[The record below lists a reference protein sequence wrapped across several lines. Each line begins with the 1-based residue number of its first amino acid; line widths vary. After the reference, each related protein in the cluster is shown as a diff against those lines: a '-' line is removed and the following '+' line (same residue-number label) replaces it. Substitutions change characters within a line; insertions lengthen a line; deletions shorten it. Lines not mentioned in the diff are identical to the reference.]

1 MVPDRTHFAGL
12 IVTMNKHLDRET
24 QDKYEVVVEAE
35 DAQGRRGESGTATVF
50 ITLQDVNDNFPI
62 FTQSEP
68 ISLGPGGGGGRL
80 SGRSLAS
87 IYLSLHPRVSLHQR
101 WLPGAPRLC
110 THSRA
115 AHLACQGALL
125 SQQQLTLPVVSH
137 VPRVPLPDRTS
148 FTQFP

>member
-1 MVPDRTHFAGL
+1 
-12 IVTMNKHLDRET
+12 MNKHLDRET

-62 FTQSEP
+62 FTQCEP
-68 ISLGPGGGGGRL
+68 LSLGPGGGGALREKPG
-80 SGRSLAS
+80 
-87 IYLSLHPRVSLHQR
+87 IHPPLPPPQSEPPSDGFPVLPVSAHT
-101 WLPGAPRLC
+101 PK
-110 THSRA
+110 A

-125 SQQQLTLPVVSH
+125 GQQQITLSVVSH
-137 VPRVPLPDRTS
+137 MPRVPLPDRTS